1 MSCDPTAFLPS
12 EIANG
17 ERPHNAANSY
27 GVRQMLSEARAWRR
41 SGRRAV
47 VGLLVAGLAVTS
59 GTLLRAQAQEAV
71 IRLLAE
77 LTDAVA
83 PSGFEGPVRDIL
95 RREWQGL
102 LTDIRA
108 DGIGNLYGT
117 LPGPAG
123 SPRVLL
129 MAHMDEVGFLVRYI
143 DADGFVYFN
152 PVGGYLD
159 QSVLTQR
166 MTILTPKGPVTGYTG
181 FKSGHI
187 VSPEEHSRLVLLQ
200 DMFIDVGVKNHAEA
214 EALGIRPGLPISYGT
229 RFTVLSGG
237 NRYLAKAFD
246 DRVGL
251 AVAIEALRQLKALP
265 HPNTVE
271 MAATVQEENGLRGAA
286 VVETT
291 THPDIVINLEI
302 GIAGDFP
309 LLTTPKL
316 SQEALGRGPGLFV
329 FDGSMIP
336 NAKYVTWIVGLAQA
350 HHIPMQFESV
360 TGYGEDGA
368 QLQKSGSGLAAVN
381 IGVPT
386 RYGHSQSGVI
396 DRADFD
402 NTVKLVVQ
410 MIQGLSA
417 DQIKAITS
425 F

>member
-1 MSCDPTAFLPS
+1 
-12 EIANG
+12 
-17 ERPHNAANSY
+17 
-27 GVRQMLSEARAWRR
+27 ML
-41 SGRRAV
+41 GRRVGVLAV
-47 VGLLVAGLAVTS
+47 VAALAGAGLTVVRVHAQQQPADQVVH
-59 GTLLRAQAQEAV
+59 LLQ
-71 IRLLAE
+71 E

-102 LTDIRA
+102 LTNIHT
-108 DGIGNLYGT
+108 DGIGNLFGT
-117 LPGPAG
+117 LPGPAS
-123 SPRVLL
+123 SPRVLI

-143 DADGFVYFN
+143 DPDGFIFFN
-152 PVGGYLD
+152 NVGGYID

-187 VSPEEHSRLVLLQ
+187 VSAEERSRLVHLQ
-200 DMFIDVGVKNHAEA
+200 DMFIDVGAKSRAEA
-214 EALGIRPGLPISYGT
+214 EAMGIRPGLPITYGT
-229 RFTVLSGG
+229 QFTVLNGTH
-237 NRYLAKAFD
+237 RYLAKAFD

-251 AVAIEALRQLKALP
+251 AAATEALRQLKSLP

-286 VVETT
+286 VVQAS

-309 LLTTPKL
+309 LLTSPKL
-316 SQEALGRGPGLFV
+316 SQERLGLGPGIFV
-329 FDGSMIP
+329 FDSSMIP
-336 NAKYVTWIVGLAQA
+336 NNTFVDWITQTAQA
-350 HHIPMQFESV
+350 HQIPYQFESV
-360 TGYGEDGA
+360 GGYGEDGSE
-368 QLQKSGSGLAAVN
+368 LQRSGTGIPAIN

-386 RYGHSQSGVI
+386 RYGHSQSSVI
-396 DRADFD
+396 DRSDFD

-410 MIQGLSA
+410 MVQGLSA
-417 DQIKAITS
+417 EQIKKITA